1 MNSLYTHGIYRF
13 TIKNIYT
20 YSMGICYESTA
31 SGMICPPTS
40 NPKHLR
46 LQSTK
51 TNGWNP
57 KKNEGLVQKMFLFK
71 IGCCLSSMLI
81 CQGDF
86 GSFSFR
92 VDIFRF
98 LSPEKFSRVSC
109 RGTGNSVL
117 FEIAVSIE
125 TICLVLRNGNFERSN
140 GYFIYTP

>member
-1 MNSLYTHGIYRF
+1 
-13 TIKNIYT
+13 
-20 YSMGICYESTA
+20 MGTCYESTA
-31 SGMICPPTS
+31 SGMICPPTSLS

-57 KKNEGLVQKMFLFK
+57 KNDDEDLHTRK
-71 IGCCLSSMLI
+71 INGWNPPEKRFGSEDVPFQNWVFLSSMLI

-140 GYFIYTP
+140 G